1 MGGIG
6 SALKGYFKSD
16 VLGETM
22 VFAHSN
28 SSPTIKVERI
38 DEIDVYISFRNSE
51 NTEQL
56 YHELIENIPQI
67 K

>member
-1 MGGIG
+1 
-6 SALKGYFKSD
+6 
-16 VLGETM
+16 M